1 MLPAWVPVLSQV
13 RPAKQLGPTTVNQ
26 ITLQLGKTRS
36 DYDKIYKGM
45 QLLAPV
51 HCPKLIVL
59 GIIRVL
65 VYNHWDFFLFKVST
79 KVLSIIL

>member
-51 HCPKLIVL
+51 HCPTLIVL
-59 GIIRVL
+59 GIISAL
-65 VYNHWDFFLFKVST
+65 MYWDFFIY
-79 KVLSIIL
+79 SIYEGI